1 MELNGTE
8 KAFELKIFF
17 VIVIICTFTISR
29 ILMNPNRGNA
39 KKTFLGHYGQ
49 IAESLGKRENLI
61 TN

>member
-1 MELNGTE
+1 
-8 KAFELKIFF
+8 
-17 VIVIICTFTISR
+17 
-29 ILMNPNRGNA
+29 MNPNRGNA